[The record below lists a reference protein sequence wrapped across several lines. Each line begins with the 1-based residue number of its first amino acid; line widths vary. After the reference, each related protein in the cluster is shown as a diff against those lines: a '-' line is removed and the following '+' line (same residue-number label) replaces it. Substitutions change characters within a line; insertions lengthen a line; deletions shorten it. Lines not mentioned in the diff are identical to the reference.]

1 MVLGGLAVAMNL
13 SVSFKETK
21 KCVVTSDEDLRGK
34 KSNSWKLW
42 WQKIYLNGIL
52 IKEQDDW
59 DNGQTDK

>member
-34 KSNSWKLW
+34 KSNSWKL
-42 WQKIYLNGIL
+42 
-52 IKEQDDW
+52 
-59 DNGQTDK
+59 